1 MVVNVEKERKVVGRC
16 QKHRKYHV
24 LEAGEDEKQ
33 RKYRVVEVEKVK
45 KLGKKTCLCGGKLWP
60 FDSPQVHLQRG
71 ETGEKIRGIVRF
83 WWRKSEKQCKSCV
96 LVDEVLK
103 RV

>member
-1 MVVNVEKERKVVGRC
+1 MFFVVESQKLVNSVVVNVEKERKVVGRC

-45 KLGKKTCLCGGKLWP
+45 KLGKKRVFVVESCGRSIPRGSICRGVKRGKKL
-60 FDSPQVHLQRG
+60 G
-71 ETGEKIRGIVRF
+71 E
-83 WWRKSEKQCKSCV
+83 
-96 LVDEVLK
+96 
-103 RV
+103 

>member
-1 MVVNVEKERKVVGRC
+1 M
-16 QKHRKYHV
+16 
-24 LEAGEDEKQ
+24 
-33 RKYRVVEVEKVK
+33 K

-71 ETGEKIRGIVRF
+71 ETGEKIREIVRF

-96 LVDEVLK
+96 FVDEVLK